1 MARIVQNLA
10 YLGVSVVGAG
20 DHAVVVKDA
29 HPAMMTRN
37 LWERAYTVRNEEA
50 VTVAQRWSLTTGP
63 MLCHGTEPSI
73 SLRCKGMNIA
83 SELSCSASRA
93 KARAL
98 GSTRSRAM

>member
-50 VTVAQRWSLTTGP
+50 VTVAQEVVT
-63 MLCHGTEPSI
+63 
-73 SLRCKGMNIA
+73 ND
-83 SELSCSASRA
+83 RA
-93 KARAL
+93 DAAPRHRAL
-98 GSTRSRAM
+98 DQLEKQGHE